1 MAWTKVLWAGMLLAY
16 SRYDDSNPMTTQTLS
31 RSMPITAPEASLIKR
46 MGESAS
52 RLLERMTESAYRR
65 RKAHLLNHFYI

>member
-1 MAWTKVLWAGMLLAY
+1 
-16 SRYDDSNPMTTQTLS
+16 MTTQTLS